1 MFLSATVKHAQINI
15 DPITWEACKAG
26 DRQAYAS
33 IYTAYYTRLY
43 NYGHKFTCDTSLV
56 EDSIQ
61 EIFALF
67 WIHRQKLEMVKE
79 LRSYLFVSF
88 RNYLIKVLQ
97 QHRLIQSGTD
107 IDDTT
112 YAFALDLSA
121 EQRRINAEEVFAQQ
135 EQLQKGLQLLT
146 PRQKEAVFLRF
157 YENMPYEEIADMLQ
171 ISVKATYKLIARAI
185 AELRA
190 TCRQPLAAALTLSA
204 LAALLGSMELAIL
217 LSR

>member
-43 NYGHKFTCDTSLV
+43 NYGHKFTGDTSLV

-61 EIFALF
+61 EIFTLF
-67 WIHRQKLEMVKE
+67 WMHRQKLEKVKE

-88 RNYLIKVLQ
+88 RNYLIKLLQ

-107 IDDTT
+107 IDDT
-112 YAFALDLSA
+112 YAFALDISA
-121 EQRRINAEEVFAQQ
+121 EQRKINAEELFAQQ

-190 TCRQPLAAALTLSA
+190 TCRQPLTAALTLSA
-204 LAALLGSMELAIL
+204 LTALLGSMELAHL